1 VTDQRKQNIIQAV
14 RDYSRRLF
22 YFIRGRVNTDEDA
35 EDILQ
40 DVWYQFSNVMNSEPI
55 EEASGWLY
63 RVAKNRIIDNYRRK
77 KMDPL
82 DGMMPGETDIE
93 FNLKEALLTEFPTP
107 ESEHLRHLFWEELFT
122 ALDELPEEQRRVFI
136 WNEMEDK
143 SFAAI
148 AAQTGENVNT
158 LISRKRYA
166 VLHLRKRLAKIYKEI
181 TEQ

>member
-1 VTDQRKQNIIQAV
+1 
-14 RDYSRRLF
+14 
-22 YFIRGRVNTDEDA
+22 
-35 EDILQ
+35 
-40 DVWYQFSNVMNSEPI
+40 
-55 EEASGWLY
+55 
-63 RVAKNRIIDNYRRK
+63 
-77 KMDPL
+77 MDPL
-82 DGMMPGETDIE
+82 DEMMPEDRDIE
-93 FNLKEALLTEFPTP
+93 FNLKEALLTELPTP
-107 ESEHLRHLFWEELFT
+107 ESEHLRNLFWEELFN